1 MVVRSHQPRGL
12 ESHALRTFSR
22 CMPPVAAQCR
32 VDNRSPMFEAL
43 PSMAGATC
51 DDDAAEAVL
60 TAMCTIR
67 AKIRRSR
74 RKKKEEEG
82 GAICDNMVPPL
93 LLLLTTLPYS
103 VADSPSSQ
111 LRRSQPT
118 EVSSAAALRGSAMT
132 W

>member
-1 MVVRSHQPRGL
+1 MVVRSHQQRGL

-51 DDDAAEAVL
+51 GDDAAEAVL

-82 GAICDNMVPPL
+82 GAICDIVPPL

-103 VADSPSSQ
+103 VADSPSQ